1 MIRLATDFNTTENG
15 AVVLP
20 DSAPAEALVPG
31 TRVILFRPDEFECE
45 AIVRRGAAWPWVAE
59 IVRRTKKCYGGALP
73 LGYPDA
79 SRGWPTERGLIM
91 VRVDFNNVDDGH
103 SSGLMEMDTPP
114 HVKVSGT
121 WVIIYSPGELECEA
135 IVRRG
140 TWSEWVADIVPG
152 TTKDYDEP

>member
-15 AVVLP
+15 AIVLP
-20 DSAPAEALVPG
+20 DSAPAGALVPG
-31 TRVILFRPDEFECE
+31 TRVILFRPKEFECE

-59 IVRRTKKCYGGALP
+59 IVSRTRKCYGGALP

-91 VRVDFNNVDDGH
+91 VRVDFNHVDDGD
-103 SSGLMEMDTPP
+103 SIGLMEMDTPP
-114 HVKVSGT
+114 HVKVEGT
-121 WVIIYSPGELECEA
+121 RVIIYSPGELECEA

-140 TWSEWVADIVPG
+140 TWSEWVAGIVPG
-152 TTKDYDEP
+152 TTKD